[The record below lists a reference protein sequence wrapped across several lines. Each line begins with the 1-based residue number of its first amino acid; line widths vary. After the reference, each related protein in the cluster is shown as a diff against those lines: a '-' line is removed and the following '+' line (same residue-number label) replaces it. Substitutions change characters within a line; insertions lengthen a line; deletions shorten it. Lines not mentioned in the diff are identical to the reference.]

1 MDVRTKALM
10 DFLDGAHSVFHAIA
24 GLEKVL
30 AGNGYVCLQEQDAW
44 ELVPGGKYYVTRGGS
59 AVIAFQVP
67 TGEWN
72 GFLMSASHA
81 DRPTFKVKENGEQ
94 VGAYTRLL
102 VERYGGMLMAPWLDR
117 PLSIAG
123 RVLVETE
130 AGIESKLVDIDRDLL
145 MIPNVAIHM
154 NRKANDGYAYN
165 PAVDLLPLLGGKD
178 AKGKLNA
185 LLEQEAGGKILG
197 HDLYLYVREKAR
209 VWGVEEEYLSA
220 QAIDDLECAWC
231 CAQGFLKAKPNRS
244 MPVLC
249 VFDSEEVGSSS
260 LQGAASNLLESV
272 LRRIC
277 DSLQLSYDQSPEY
290 ELDIFEFDLRLT
302 ADGEL
307 ILLHDSTLDRTSNAV
322 EHFGHEDVYPG
333 DYTLAQLKE
342 LNMGDKFTADSGESP
357 YQGLRGKDI
366 PDEVRVTTIQET
378 LDYLEASGDYR
389 YIIEIKNSGEDGFAA
404 VDKLYAILNSYG
416 ALERTVVGTFNNEV
430 TAYMDKTYPDLP
442 RSAGFN
448 EAIVFY
454 LHSFFGLKGEGF
466 PFVALQIPTDDYV
479 VNLGTSKLVNYAHEH
494 NIAVQYWTIND
505 ADEMAYLQ
513 SIGADAIMT
522 DVPDLGGQILKQP

>member
-1 MDVRTKALM
+1 MDVRTKALI

-30 AGNGYVCLQEQDAW
+30 AENGYSCLQEQDAW

-59 AVIAFQVP
+59 AVIAFRVP
-67 TGEWN
+67 EGAFR

-94 VGAYTRLL
+94 VGTYTRLL
-102 VERYGGMLMAPWLDR
+102 VERYGGMLMAPWFDR

-130 AGIESKLVDIDRDLL
+130 EGVQSKLVDIDRDLL

-165 PAVDLLPLLGGKD
+165 PAVDLLPLMGSKD
-178 AKGKLNA
+178 AKGKLEQ
-185 LLEQEAGGKILG
+185 LLEREAGGKILG

-209 VWGVEEEYLSA
+209 IWGVEEEYLSA

-231 CAQGFLKAKPNRS
+231 CTQGFLNATPAGS

-277 DSLQLSYDQSPEY
+277 DSLQLDYDCALAQSMMVSADNAHAIHPNHPEY
-290 ELDIFEFDLRLT
+290 ADAANAPVMGKGIVIKYNANQRYTTDGVTAALFRKVCQQADVPVQTYYNRADLP
-302 ADGEL
+302 GG
-307 ILLHDSTLDRTSNAV
+307 STLGNISLSHVSVPSVDI
-322 EHFGHEDVYPG
+322 G
-333 DYTLAQLKE
+333 LAQLAMHSSVE
-342 LNMGDKFTADSGESP
+342 TAAVQDA
-357 YQGLRGKDI
+357 L
-366 PDEVRVTTIQET
+366 
-378 LDYLEASGDYR
+378 YLEQAMSAYYSCTLECKNGTTFC
-389 YIIEIKNSGEDGFAA
+389 IK
-404 VDKLYAILNSYG
+404 
-416 ALERTVVGTFNNEV
+416 
-430 TAYMDKTYPDLP
+430 
-442 RSAGFN
+442 
-448 EAIVFY
+448 
-454 LHSFFGLKGEGF
+454 
-466 PFVALQIPTDDYV
+466 
-479 VNLGTSKLVNYAHEH
+479 
-494 NIAVQYWTIND
+494 
-505 ADEMAYLQ
+505 
-513 SIGADAIMT
+513 
-522 DVPDLGGQILKQP
+522 